1 MFLSLSSLLSWHVVV
16 LLKVPVLHSQ
26 SQLSRFQHFQVEIV
40 NFNYQT
46 LTCRHVLMESY
57 SWCKVDVDNFKIS
70 NGLMVAADGG
80 RSRSQYLGS
89 TRVLWDVHKL
99 YWPPYLLNLTFLF
112 RSSLWTNEFTG
123 LCVRPSAVYESS
135 AFPSRDV
142 EIKCR
147 NEKCLLKCSTA
158 MKELGAMHLIP
169 IYWLRWS

>member
-40 NFNYQT
+40 NINYQT

-99 YWPPYLLNLTFLF
+99 
-112 RSSLWTNEFTG
+112 
-123 LCVRPSAVYESS
+123 
-135 AFPSRDV
+135 
-142 EIKCR
+142 
-147 NEKCLLKCSTA
+147 
-158 MKELGAMHLIP
+158 H
-169 IYWLRWS
+169 